1 MQQASRSKTTVK
13 TPRRGAATEA
23 PRKPVA
29 APRPLDQKSL
39 DRVGGGWVELPHKY
53 W

>member
-1 MQQASRSKTTVK
+1 MQQASNSKTTVK
-13 TPRRGAATEA
+13 TPRRGAAAEA

-39 DRVGGGWVELPHKY
+39 DRVGGGCVELPHKY